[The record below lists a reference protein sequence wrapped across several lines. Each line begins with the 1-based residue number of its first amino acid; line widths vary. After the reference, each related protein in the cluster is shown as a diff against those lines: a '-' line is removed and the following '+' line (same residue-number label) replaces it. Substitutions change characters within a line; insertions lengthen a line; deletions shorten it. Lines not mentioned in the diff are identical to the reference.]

1 MLHRTRHLF
10 IRQQIALIDAI
21 RAHLACRRRQSRT
34 LKNDY
39 AGRGVEPE
47 RGLSKDLPG
56 LRVHRAAGRAL
67 SRSDTIRDP
76 ARGASKWG
84 F

>member
-10 IRQQIALIDAI
+10 IRQRIALIDAI

-34 LKNDY
+34 LKNDH

-47 RGLSKDLPG
+47 RGLK
-56 LRVHRAAGRAL
+56 
-67 SRSDTIRDP
+67 
-76 ARGASKWG
+76 
-84 F
+84 